1 MFLSDKKI
9 LILDRTFHRVLVAT
23 IYDESPN
30 LREQFLLQSEN
41 MSTLIKLLY
50 AGISSSHF
58 IEMPISNIAVLSG
71 MMIAG
76 LVRTRTKTG

>member
-1 MFLSDKKI
+1 VFLSDKKI

-30 LREQFLLQSEN
+30 LR
-41 MSTLIKLLY
+41 
-50 AGISSSHF
+50 ISSSHF

-71 MMIAG
+71 MMFAG